1 MANELFIALVKINKR
16 IFMEEQ
22 YDNFSKRHHVLDVLG
37 FLLQKKK
44 AGEPASLIRLGDG
57 EGRLLGFPE
66 FVNKQATSN
75 EVSGLDHSLQIW
87 FGRDDFQTE
96 DLLSLSTQLREA
108 VKNADIVGLPRLK
121 QYQAFHVY
129 RYVAQ
134 AISQFDLLNESQ
146 IITDAAIHRY
156 LQFGLFY
163 RLLLDK
169 LDFVGLITG
178 RPQLADI
185 IKNTFSIK
193 ELKQY
198 LIPAEAIHPGGLEGE
213 HYPDRFNSL
222 KIELQVPYK
231 GAIFLVGAGALGKI
245 YCNWIKQLGGI
256 AIDIGHICD
265 SWSNQGRTG
274 HEYHQIE
281 QYKKIPDISLAESV
295 KRYNAA
301 CAYTNLDAKQP
312 QQEDIDQ
319 LIKNFG
325 L

>member
-1 MANELFIALVKINKR
+1 
-16 IFMEEQ
+16 MEEQ

-163 RLLLDK
+163 RLLLEE

-185 IKNTFSIK
+185 IKNIFSIK

-222 KIELQVPYK
+222 KTELQVPYK

-256 AIDIGHICD
+256 AIDIGSICD
-265 SWSNQGRTG
+265 SWSDVGRLV
-274 HEYHQIE
+274 HDYH
-281 QYKKIPDISLAESV
+281 KIRHYNLLAGLSLSQAA
-295 KRYNAA
+295 KRFNTA
-301 CAYTNLDAKQP
+301 CKHFSMDAKHLEQSDVN
-312 QQEDIDQ
+312 QFINN
-319 LIKNFG
+319 LKYKNHYV
-325 L
+325 